1 MKQVKSVAYYL
12 LHNTGDKTYNRVLK
26 ASREYPDASL
36 YELQHGVNSKASQKY
51 RTRHVPEIDRGYDFE
66 AEEFEPEYLPEPPE
80 EKLTIFCYRDY
91 LGGARGMYYG
101 VNLYFAETHELDFF
115 EAVREHF
122 ADELTTAMIAMDYEK
137 NPISTCEVDEIG
149 TTGNIKDQ
157 DFIFEISNIKKN
169 TFQYYGHWQDGRWT
183 VFEMFGDFDDIELNR
198 LLRKRY

>member
-12 LHNTGDKTYNRVLK
+12 LHNTKDKTYNRVLR

-66 AEEFEPEYLPEPPE
+66 AEEFEPEYIPEYVE
-80 EKLTIFCYRDY
+80 EQLRIFCFRDY

-101 VNLYFAETHELDFF
+101 VNLYFVETKEMDFF
-115 EAVREHF
+115 EDIRDHF
-122 ADELTTAMIAMDYEK
+122 ADELTTAMMAMDYDK
-137 NPISTCEVDEIG
+137 NPISICDADEIQS
-149 TTGNIKDQ
+149 TSNISAH

-169 TFQYYGHWQDGRWT
+169 TFQYWGHYQDGRWLL
-183 VFEMFGDFDDIELNR
+183 FEMFGDFDDVELNR
-198 LLRKRY
+198 MLRRR